1 MKKLRFSIF
10 MIAAFLFSAFHLPK
24 EELNIDFEKYT
35 LKNGLDVI
43 LHIDRSD
50 PIVAFAVQFHVGSNR
65 EETGHTGFAHL
76 FEHMMFQRSENVGED
91 QFFSLIQNAGGTL
104 NGGTGNDATT
114 YYEVVPKNALEMVLW
129 MESDRMGYMINTVTQ
144 KAFAIQQNVVQNEKR
159 QMVDNRPYG
168 HAGWVVAKNL
178 YPVGH
183 PYNWTVIGEM
193 EDLFNASVED
203 VKAFHK
209 KYYNPNNATIV
220 VAGDFDKA
228 EAKKLIKKY
237 FEEIPAGQKVSDP
250 IAIPIKLDATKRVF
264 HEDNFARAP
273 QFQMIWPTVEQF
285 NDDSYALDYLSALLS
300 QGKKAPLYKILEKQ
314 KKLTTSPRAYNRSQ
328 EIAGSF
334 NIMVNA
340 NAGVDLTEV
349 EKAVFEAFDLF
360 EKEGFTDE
368 DVERIKSGLETDFY
382 NSISSILGKSFQLAT
397 YNEYAGSP
405 NYYKTDI
412 AKTKAVT
419 KADILKVYEKYI
431 KGKAYLATSFV
442 PKGQTNLIAQGSVKA
457 DVVEESILDAT
468 QVAIQEGEDVIAKTK
483 TNFDRSVQPTNG
495 TDPLLKLPTIWS
507 DQLSNGIQILGI
519 EQRELP
525 MIQFNVILEGGHFLD
540 NLNKP
545 GVANLVATLMM
556 QGTKNKT
563 PQQLEE
569 EIEKLGASIRM
580 SASNTSILINVN
592 TLARNFEPTMALVEE
607 ILLEPRWDEEEFALA
622 KTSVL
627 NQLVRQKAN
636 PSSLAQAAF
645 MKLTYGENHIFALDR
660 SGTAESVAAITLS
673 DLKVFYEANFS
684 PSVTSFLFA
693 GDVSKAE
700 VANVL
705 KSLNEKWKTKN
716 VIFPEYK
723 LPKALT
729 ESKIYFIDVPGAK
742 QSIINIGNLSLS
754 RTDADYYPAYVM
766 NYKLGGS
773 FNGVVNLVLREEKGF
788 TYGARSGF
796 AGGKIA
802 GPFMASSSVRSSA
815 TYESVEIFKNLMQAY
830 GQGIA
835 SSDLEFTKNA
845 LIRSNALEFET
856 LGALLG
862 ILREVNTYKLPF
874 NYIQKQEEIV
884 RTMTL
889 ERHKELAQKY
899 VNPNQMYYVIA
910 GDAAT
915 QMDALEKLGFGKPIL
930 LKE

>member
-1 MKKLRFSIF
+1 
-10 MIAAFLFSAFHLPK
+10 
-24 EELNIDFEKYT
+24 
-35 LKNGLDVI
+35 
-43 LHIDRSD
+43 
-50 PIVAFAVQFHVGSNR
+50 
-65 EETGHTGFAHL
+65 
-76 FEHMMFQRSENVGED
+76 
-91 QFFSLIQNAGGTL
+91 
-104 NGGTGNDATT
+104 
-114 YYEVVPKNALEMVLW
+114 
-129 MESDRMGYMINTVTQ
+129 
-144 KAFAIQQNVVQNEKR
+144 
-159 QMVDNRPYG
+159 
-168 HAGWVVAKNL
+168 
-178 YPVGH
+178 
-183 PYNWTVIGEM
+183 
-193 EDLFNASVED
+193 
-203 VKAFHK
+203 
-209 KYYNPNNATIV
+209 
-220 VAGDFDKA
+220 
-228 EAKKLIKKY
+228 
-237 FEEIPAGQKVSDP
+237 
-250 IAIPIKLDATKRVF
+250 
-264 HEDNFARAP
+264 
-273 QFQMIWPTVEQF
+273 
-285 NDDSYALDYLSALLS
+285 
-300 QGKKAPLYKILEKQ
+300 
-314 KKLTTSPRAYNRSQ
+314 
-328 EIAGSF
+328 
-334 NIMVNA
+334 
-340 NAGVDLTEV
+340 
-349 EKAVFEAFDLF
+349 
-360 EKEGFTDE
+360 
-368 DVERIKSGLETDFY
+368 
-382 NSISSILGKSFQLAT
+382 
-397 YNEYAGSP
+397 
-405 NYYKTDI
+405 
-412 AKTKAVT
+412 
-419 KADILKVYEKYI
+419 
-431 KGKAYLATSFV
+431 
-442 PKGQTNLIAQGSVKA
+442 
-457 DVVEESILDAT
+457 
-468 QVAIQEGEDVIAKTK
+468 
-483 TNFDRSVQPTNG
+483 
-495 TDPLLKLPTIWS
+495 
-507 DQLSNGIQILGI
+507 
-519 EQRELP
+519 
-525 MIQFNVILEGGHFLD
+525 
-540 NLNKP
+540 
-545 GVANLVATLMM
+545 
-556 QGTKNKT
+556 
-563 PQQLEE
+563 
-569 EIEKLGASIRM
+569 
-580 SASNTSILINVN
+580 
-592 TLARNFEPTMALVEE
+592 
-607 ILLEPRWDEEEFALA
+607 
-622 KTSVL
+622 
-627 NQLVRQKAN
+627 
-636 PSSLAQAAF
+636 LAQAAF